1 MHYNAVK
8 TIVTEYKITKLQVTN
23 FRNLN
28 PDIISFSNGINCILG
43 ENGNGKTSILEAI
56 NVLATKKSFRKN
68 TSFPQFLS
76 IDGGKPEI
84 IFSSVFEN
92 DNNEKISYSSRMTND
107 SILWFIDG
115 NPVKKK
121 LDIKIVFINP
131 FDSYGF
137 HNNASDRREW
147 LDYFLSQ
154 LDSNYKRNLAKYTIA
169 LRFRNT
175 LLKKKP
181 FKYKEQIIAA
191 DGEFSILSMYLTAR
205 RIEFLKEIEP
215 YITQTFQKIFSE
227 RHNLQINLDSKIIN
241 LSAISVQKIFLE
253 GLEADC
259 ERGHTS
265 YGPHKDDYVL
275 LFNGLNSY
283 DYCSLGQQKMSY
295 LSLLFAYI
303 ELFRYKYRSY
313 PMVLIDDVSGEL
325 DQHRWRKLVEY
336 LEKREFQVL
345 ITTANEKFKEELDR
359 INGAN
364 KIHIKNG
371 SVIQ

>member
-1 MHYNAVK
+1 MS
-8 TIVTEYKITKLQVTN
+8 TYKISKLQVTN

-28 PDIISFSNGINCILG
+28 PDIISFSPGINCILG
-43 ENGNGKTSILEAI
+43 ENGNGKTNILEAI

-84 IFSSVFEN
+84 IFSSVFSNQDCEVM
-92 DNNEKISYSSRMTND
+92 SYTSKMTNE
-107 SILWFIDG
+107 SILWFLDG
-115 NPVKKK
+115 TPVKKR
-121 LDIKIVFINP
+121 LDIKVVFINP

-154 LDSNYKRNLAKYTIA
+154 LDDQYKKGLSKYTLA

-175 LLKKKP
+175 LLNKKP
-181 FKYKEQIIAA
+181 SRFKEQVLAG
-191 DGEFSILSMYLTAR
+191 DVELSQLSYFLTKKR
-205 RIEFLKEIEP
+205 VEFLEALEP
-215 YITQTFQKIFSE
+215 ILGETFQSLFSE
-227 RHNLQINLDSKIIN
+227 KHNLKINLDSRIIGMSSEN
-241 LSAISVQKIFLE
+241 IQKLLANNIE
-253 GLEADC
+253 TDSD
-259 ERGHTS
+259 RGHTS

-275 LFNGLNSY
+275 LFDGLNSF
-283 DYCSLGQQKMSY
+283 DFCSLGQQKMSY

-303 ELFRYKYRSY
+303 ELFRYKYMSY
-313 PMVLIDDVSGEL
+313 PIVLIDDVSGEL
-325 DQHRWRKLVEY
+325 DQHRWRRLVEY

-359 INGAN
+359 ISGAN
-364 KIHIKNG
+364 NIHIKSG
-371 SVIQ
+371 SLIL

>member
-1 MHYNAVK
+1 VYSNAVK
-8 TIVTEYKITKLQVTN
+8 IIVNYYKISKLQVTN

-28 PDIISFSNGINCILG
+28 PDIITFNNGINCILG
-43 ENGNGKTSILEAI
+43 ENGNGKTNILEAI

-92 DNNEKISYSSRMTND
+92 NNAEKFSYTSKMTND
-107 SILWFIDG
+107 STLWFVDG

-121 LDIKIVFINP
+121 LEIKIVFINP

-147 LDYFLSQ
+147 IDYFLSQ
-154 LDSNYKRNLAKYTIA
+154 LDSNYKKNLAKYTIA

-181 FKYKEQIIAA
+181 HKYKEQIIAS

-205 RIEFLKEIEP
+205 RLEFVKEIEP
-215 YITQTFQKIFSE
+215 FIGETFQQIFSE
-227 RHNLQINLDSKIIN
+227 KHNLQINLDSRIIN
-241 LSAISVQKIFLE
+241 LSAINVQKIYLNN
-253 GLEADC
+253 LEADC

-275 LFNGLNSY
+275 LFNGLNSF
-283 DYCSLGQQKMSY
+283 DFCSLGQQKMSY

-303 ELFRYKYRSY
+303 ELFRYKYISY
-313 PMVLIDDVSGEL
+313 PIVLIDDVSGEL
-325 DQHRWRKLVEY
+325 DQHRWRRLVEY

-359 INGAN
+359 ISGAN

-371 SVIQ
+371 SVIH

>member
-1 MHYNAVK
+1 MSN
-8 TIVTEYKITKLQVTN
+8 YKISKLQVTN

-28 PDIISFSNGINCILG
+28 PDIITFSNGINCILG
-43 ENGNGKTSILEAI
+43 ENGNGKTNILEAI

-92 DNNEKISYSSRMTND
+92 RESEKISYTSKMTNE
-107 SILWFIDG
+107 SILWFLDG
-115 NPVKKK
+115 APIKRK
-121 LDIKIVFINP
+121 LDIKLVFINP

-147 LDYFLSQ
+147 IDYFIGQ
-154 LDSNYKRNLAKYTIA
+154 LDDNYKKSLARYTQA

-175 LLKKKP
+175 LLSKKP
-181 FKYKEQIIAA
+181 SRFKEQIIAS
-191 DGEFSILSMYLTAR
+191 DGELSILSMYLTAR
-205 RIEFLKEIEP
+205 RVEFLREIEP
-215 YITQTFQKIFSE
+215 YIGDTFQQIFSE
-227 RHNLQINLDSKIIN
+227 KHKLQINLDSRIIG
-241 LSAISVQKIFLE
+241 LSAVNVQKIFLNN
-253 GLEADC
+253 LETDC

-275 LFNGLNSY
+275 LFDGLNSF
-283 DYCSLGQQKMSY
+283 DFCSLGQQKMSY

-303 ELFRYKYRSY
+303 ELFRYKYMSY
-313 PMVLIDDVSGEL
+313 PIVLIDDVSGEL
-325 DQHRWRKLVEY
+325 DQHRWRRLVEY

-359 INGAN
+359 ISGAN
-364 KIHIKNG
+364 KILIKNG
-371 SVIQ
+371 SVIH

>member
-1 MHYNAVK
+1 MSF
-8 TIVTEYKITKLQVTN
+8 YKISKLQVTN

-28 PDIISFSNGINCILG
+28 PDIISFNSGINCILG
-43 ENGNGKTSILEAI
+43 ENGNGKTNILEAI
-56 NVLATKKSFRKN
+56 NVLGTKKSFRKN
-68 TSFPQFLS
+68 AGFPQFLS
-76 IDGGKPEI
+76 LDGGKPEI

-92 DNNEKISYSSRMTND
+92 NQNEKVSYTSKMTNE
-107 SILWFIDG
+107 SVLWFVDG
-115 NPVKKK
+115 VPVKRK

-137 HNNASDRREW
+137 HNSASDRREW
-147 LDYFLSQ
+147 LDYFIGQ
-154 LDSNYKRNLAKYTIA
+154 LDDYYKKILAKYTLA

-175 LLKKKP
+175 LLSKKP
-181 FKYKEQIIAA
+181 SKYKEQIIAS
-191 DGEFSILSMYLTAR
+191 DGELSMLSMYLTAR

-215 YITQTFQKIFSE
+215 FIADTFQQIFSE
-227 RHNLQINLDSKIIN
+227 KHKLQISLDSRIIN
-241 LSAISVQKIFLE
+241 LSAINVQKIFLNN
-253 GLEADC
+253 LETDC

-275 LFNGLNSY
+275 LFDGLNSY
-283 DYCSLGQQKMSY
+283 DFCSLGQQKMSY

-303 ELFRYKYRSY
+303 ELFRYKYTSY
-313 PMVLIDDVSGEL
+313 PIVLIDDVSGEL
-325 DQHRWRKLVEY
+325 DQHRWRRLVEY

-359 INGAN
+359 ISGAN

-371 SVIQ
+371 SVIH

>member
-1 MHYNAVK
+1 MS
-8 TIVTEYKITKLQVTN
+8 TYKISKLQVTN

-28 PDIISFSNGINCILG
+28 PDIITFSPGINCILG
-43 ENGNGKTSILEAI
+43 ENGNGKTNILEAI

-84 IFSSVFEN
+84 IFSSVFSN
-92 DNNEKISYSSRMTND
+92 QDNEIQSYTSKMTND
-107 SILWFIDG
+107 SILWFVDG
-115 NPVKKK
+115 TPVKKR
-121 LDIKIVFINP
+121 LDIKVVFINP

-154 LDSNYKRNLAKYTIA
+154 LDDQYKKSLSKYTLA

-175 LLKKKP
+175 LLNKKP
-181 FKYKEQIIAA
+181 SRFKEQILAG
-191 DGEFSILSMYLTAR
+191 DVELSQLSFFLTKKR
-205 RIEFLKEIEP
+205 VEFLEALEP
-215 YITQTFQKIFSE
+215 LLGETFQSLFSE
-227 RHNLQINLDSKIIN
+227 KHNLKINLDSRIIGM
-241 LSAISVQKIFLE
+241 SVENIQKLFANNIE
-253 GLEADC
+253 TDSD
-259 ERGHTS
+259 RGHTS

-275 LFNGLNSY
+275 LFDGLNSF
-283 DYCSLGQQKMSY
+283 DFCSLGQQKMSY

-303 ELFRYKYRSY
+303 ELFRYKYMSY
-313 PMVLIDDVSGEL
+313 PIVLIDDVSGEL
-325 DQHRWRKLVEY
+325 DQHRWRRLVEY

-359 INGAN
+359 ISGAN
-364 KIHIKNG
+364 NIHIKNG
-371 SVIQ
+371 SLIP

>member
-1 MHYNAVK
+1 MS
-8 TIVTEYKITKLQVTN
+8 TYKISKLQVTN

-28 PDIISFSNGINCILG
+28 PDIITFSPGINCILG
-43 ENGNGKTSILEAI
+43 ENGNGKTNILEAI

-84 IFSSVFEN
+84 IFSSVFSNQDSEVM
-92 DNNEKISYSSRMTND
+92 SYTSKMTND
-107 SILWFIDG
+107 SILWFLDG
-115 NPVKKK
+115 TPVKKR
-121 LDIKIVFINP
+121 LDIKVVFINP

-154 LDSNYKRNLAKYTIA
+154 LDDLYKKGLSKYTLA

-175 LLKKKP
+175 LLNKKP
-181 FKYKEQIIAA
+181 SRFKEQVLAG
-191 DGEFSILSMYLTAR
+191 DVELSQLSYFLTKKR
-205 RIEFLKEIEP
+205 VEFLEALEP
-215 YITQTFQKIFSE
+215 ILGETFQSLFSE
-227 RHNLQINLDSKIIN
+227 KHNLKINLDSRIIGMSSEN
-241 LSAISVQKIFLE
+241 IQKLLANNIE
-253 GLEADC
+253 TDSD
-259 ERGHTS
+259 RGHTS

-275 LFNGLNSY
+275 LFDGLNSF
-283 DYCSLGQQKMSY
+283 DFCSLGQQKMSY

-303 ELFRYKYRSY
+303 ELFRYKYMSY
-313 PMVLIDDVSGEL
+313 PIVLIDDVSGEL
-325 DQHRWRKLVEY
+325 DQHRWRRLVEY

-359 INGAN
+359 ISGAN
-364 KIHIKNG
+364 NIHIKSG
-371 SVIQ
+371 SLIL

>member
-1 MHYNAVK
+1 M
-8 TIVTEYKITKLQVTN
+8 TSYKISKLQVTN

-43 ENGNGKTSILEAI
+43 ENGNGKTNILEAI

-92 DNNEKISYSSRMTND
+92 IENQKISYSSKMTNENVF
-107 SILWFIDG
+107 WFLDG
-115 NPVKKK
+115 SPVKKK

-137 HNNASDRREW
+137 HNSASDRREW
-147 LDYFLSQ
+147 IDYFLSQ
-154 LDSNYKRNLAKYTIA
+154 LDQNYKKSLSKYNLA

-175 LLKKKP
+175 LLSKKP
-181 FKYKEQIIAA
+181 SKYKEQIIAS
-191 DGEFSILSMYLTAR
+191 DGELSMLSMYLTAR
-205 RIEFLKEIEP
+205 RVEFLKEIEP
-215 YITQTFQKIFSE
+215 YIADTFQQIFSE
-227 RHNLQINLDSKIIN
+227 KHNLQISLDSRIIGV
-241 LSAISVQKIFLE
+241 SAVNVQKIFLNN
-253 GLEADC
+253 LETDC

-275 LFNGLNSY
+275 LFDGLNSF
-283 DYCSLGQQKMSY
+283 DFCSLGQQKMSY

-303 ELFRYKYRSY
+303 ELFRYKYMSY
-313 PMVLIDDVSGEL
+313 PIVLIDDVSGEL
-325 DQHRWRKLVEY
+325 DQYRWRRLVEY

-364 KIHIKNG
+364 KILIKNG
-371 SVIQ
+371 SVIH

>member
-1 MHYNAVK
+1 VSNF
-8 TIVTEYKITKLQVTN
+8 KISKLQVTN

-28 PDIISFSNGINCILG
+28 PDIISFNNGINCILG
-43 ENGNGKTSILEAI
+43 ENGNGKTNILEAI

-92 DNNEKISYSSRMTND
+92 NNYDKISYSSKMTQD
-107 SILWFIDG
+107 SVLWFVDG
-115 NPVKKK
+115 VPVKKK
-121 LDIKIVFINP
+121 LNIKIVFINP

-137 HNNASDRREW
+137 HNSASDRREW
-147 LDYFLSQ
+147 IDYFLSQ
-154 LDSNYKRNLAKYTIA
+154 LDDNYKKSLSKYTQA

-175 LLKKKP
+175 LLSKKP
-181 FKYKEQIIAA
+181 SKYKEQIIAS
-191 DGEFSILSMYLTAR
+191 DGELSLLSMYLTAR
-205 RIEFLKEIEP
+205 RVEFLKEIEP
-215 YITQTFQKIFSE
+215 FIADTFQQIFSE
-227 RHNLQINLDSKIIN
+227 KHKLQISLDSRIIN
-241 LSAISVQKIFLE
+241 LSAVNVQKIFLNN
-253 GLEADC
+253 LETDC

-275 LFNGLNSY
+275 LFDGLNSF
-283 DYCSLGQQKMSY
+283 DFCSLGQQKMSY

-303 ELFRYKYRSY
+303 ELFRYKYTSY
-313 PMVLIDDVSGEL
+313 PIVLIDDVSGEL
-325 DQHRWRKLVEY
+325 DQHRWRRLVEY

-359 INGAN
+359 ISGAN

-371 SVIQ
+371 SVVH

>member
-1 MHYNAVK
+1 VNS
-8 TIVTEYKITKLQVTN
+8 YKITKLQVTN

-28 PDIISFSNGINCILG
+28 SEIITFNNGINCILG
-43 ENGNGKTSILEAI
+43 ENGNGKTNILEAI
-56 NVLATKKSFRKN
+56 NVLSTKKSFRKN
-68 TSFPQFLS
+68 ASFPQFLS

-92 DNNEKISYSSRMTND
+92 NLKEKISYTSKMTND
-107 SILWFIDG
+107 SVLWFVDG
-115 NPVKKK
+115 TPVKKK

-147 LDYFLSQ
+147 IDYFLCQ
-154 LDSNYKRNLAKYTIA
+154 LDANYKKSLAKYIIA

-175 LLKKKP
+175 LLSKKP
-181 FKYKEQIIAA
+181 SRFKEQILASDA
-191 DGEFSILSMYLTAR
+191 DFSILSMYLTAR
-205 RIEFLKEIEP
+205 RLEFLKEIEP
-215 YITQTFQKIFSE
+215 FIADTFQKIFSE
-227 RHNLQINLDSKIIN
+227 KHNLQINLDSRIIN
-241 LSAISVQKIFLE
+241 LSAINVQKIYLNNLE
-253 GLEADC
+253 IDC

-275 LFNGLNSY
+275 LFDGLNSY
-283 DYCSLGQQKMSY
+283 DFCSLGQQKMSY

-303 ELFRYKYRSY
+303 ELFRYKYMSY
-313 PMVLIDDVSGEL
+313 PIVLIDDVSGEL
-325 DQHRWRKLVEY
+325 DQHRWRRLVEY

-371 SVIQ
+371 SVIY

>member
-1 MHYNAVK
+1 MSSF
-8 TIVTEYKITKLQVTN
+8 KISKLQVTN

-28 PDIISFSNGINCILG
+28 SDIITFSNGINCILG
-43 ENGNGKTSILEAI
+43 ENGNGKTNILEAI

-76 IDGGKPEI
+76 FDGGKPEI

-92 DNNEKISYSSRMTND
+92 HSQEKISYSAKMTSDN
-107 SILWFIDG
+107 ILWFLNG
-115 NPVKKK
+115 EPVKKK
-121 LDIKIVFINP
+121 LDLKVIFINP

-147 LDYFLSQ
+147 IDFFIGQ
-154 LDSNYKRNLAKYTIA
+154 IDQTYKRNLSRYTQGM
-169 LRFRNT
+169 RFRNT
-175 LLKKKP
+175 LLSKKP
-181 FKYKEQIIAA
+181 NKFKEQIIAS
-191 DGEFSILSMYLTAR
+191 DPELSMLSMYLTAR
-205 RIEFLKEIEP
+205 RVEFLKEIED
-215 YITQTFQKIFSE
+215 YIALTFKQIFSE
-227 RHNLQINLDSKIIN
+227 EHQLKISLDSKIIG
-241 LSAISVQKIFLE
+241 LSALNVQQVFRNNLE
-253 GLEADC
+253 IDC
-259 ERGHTS
+259 ERGHSS

-275 LFNGLNSY
+275 LFDGLNSY

-303 ELFRYKYRSY
+303 ELFRYKYMSY
-313 PMVLIDDVSGEL
+313 PIVLIDDVSGEL
-325 DQHRWRKLVEY
+325 DQHRWRRLVEY

-359 INGAN
+359 ISGAN

-371 SVIQ
+371 SVIK

>member
-1 MHYNAVK
+1 MSK
-8 TIVTEYKITKLQVTN
+8 YKISKLQVTN

-43 ENGNGKTSILEAI
+43 ENGNGKTNILEAI

-68 TSFPQFLS
+68 ASFPQYLS

-92 DNNEKISYSSRMTND
+92 EDQKKISYTSKMTNE
-107 SILWFIDG
+107 SILWFLDG
-115 NPVKKK
+115 APIKKK
-121 LDIKIVFINP
+121 LDIKVVFINP

-137 HNNASDRREW
+137 HNSASDRREW

-154 LDSNYKRNLAKYTIA
+154 LDDTYKKSLSKYNQA
-169 LRFRNT
+169 LRFRNA
-175 LLKKKP
+175 LLSKRPSK
-181 FKYKEQIIAA
+181 FKEQIIAS
-191 DGEFSILSMYLTAR
+191 DGELSMLSMYLTAR
-205 RIEFLKEIEP
+205 RVEFLREIEP
-215 YITQTFQKIFSE
+215 YLGDTFQKIFSE
-227 RHNLQINLDSKIIN
+227 KHNLRITLDSRIIN
-241 LSAISVQKIFLE
+241 LSAVNVQKILLNNLE
-253 GLEADC
+253 TDC

-275 LFNGLNSY
+275 LFDGLNSF
-283 DYCSLGQQKMSY
+283 DFCSLGQQKMSY

-303 ELFRYKYRSY
+303 ELFRYKYISY
-313 PMVLIDDVSGEL
+313 PIVLIDDVSGEL
-325 DQHRWRKLVEY
+325 DQHRWRRLVEY

-359 INGAN
+359 ISGAN

-371 SVIQ
+371 SVIH